1 MDEQRGGE
9 RPGPYSGL
17 FGAAPDGY
25 RDEAAPK
32 QVRTAGLVSLFLGC
46 LCVLLAVL
54 TLTSA
59 GRQISEVLT
68 GSPDNAPTAVAAA
81 MVCAL
86 VYLLP
91 ALYLRKRR
99 RWARYL
105 LIGVAAVGIV
115 GGVMSLPAGILGLAI
130 HATLLLLMLQAR
142 TRRWFDHR

>member
-1 MDEQRGGE
+1 
-9 RPGPYSGL
+9 
-17 FGAAPDGY
+17 
-25 RDEAAPK
+25 
-32 QVRTAGLVSLFLGC
+32 
-46 LCVLLAVL
+46 
-54 TLTSA
+54 
-59 GRQISEVLT
+59 
-68 GSPDNAPTAVAAA
+68 